1 MIFWAPNTSPSV
13 PICFECSLKFL
24 NKSMNSSKHTKK
36 LEDSSASFWI
46 KNQKIVWKSMLKSTL
61 ITKMLEFDN
70 TLLLS
75 QVVVFKIRSTCQISW
90 QNSNIFVIRVDFRFC
105 KFGVSEIK
113 LKSTLITKMLEFDYI
128 SILSLVF
135 IFQIRST
142 CQISWQNSNIFVI
155 RVDFS
160 IDFQTIFWFFIQNED
175 RWSSNFLVYLLL
187 FIDLLKNLREHSKQ
201 MGTLGDVLGAQ
212 KIMGGF
218 APYNKNVWKF
228 KCFKESL
235 QI

>member
-24 NKSMNSSKHTKK
+24 SKSMNSSKHTKK
-36 LEDSSASFWI
+36 LEVHLSSFWI

-70 TLLLS
+70 TLILS
-75 QVVVFKIRSTCQISW
+75 QVFIFKIRSTCQISW

-105 KFGVSEIK
+105 QFGVSEIK

-135 IFQIRST
+135 IFKIRST

-155 RVDFS
+155 RVDF
-160 IDFQTIFWFFIQNED
+160 
-175 RWSSNFLVYLLL
+175 RVYL
-187 FIDLLKNLREHSKQ
+187 FGVWNKAETNL
-201 MGTLGDVLGAQ
+201 
-212 KIMGGF
+212 
-218 APYNKNVWKF
+218 YNKNVGNRLYFKF
-228 KCFKESL
+228 ITGVHF
-235 QI
+235 